1 LYQVLGSCDRRK
13 TDERTP
19 LKPRTERVPV
29 SAGEE
34 SLMDI
39 GVPET
44 EREIEVIPLEEPVP
58 APAPVDEPVKEP
70 VPA

>member
-1 LYQVLGSCDRRK
+1 
-13 TDERTP
+13 
-19 LKPRTERVPV
+19 V
-29 SAGEE
+29 SAGED

-44 EREIEVIPLEEPVP
+44 EREVEVIPVEEPVP

>member
-1 LYQVLGSCDRRK
+1 M
-13 TDERTP
+13 
-19 LKPRTERVPV
+19 
-29 SAGEE
+29 SAGME

-58 APAPVDEPVKEP
+58 APAPVDEPVREP